1 MVVELRSLRIVSDF
15 SAEKYVSGMNEKI
28 AADRA
33 GVASSKAAGAAIEE
47 QKIKVSS
54 AVPLIEK
61 LSRSYVD
68 GYGTAAKFNT
78 EMLKLA
84 RSQDSA
90 ASTVEHLELVYTGLQ
105 KKFGLIADAT
115 ELQRRGYTQLAAAI
129 ENVNTRLNQS
139 GGAEK
144 VSAQAARIEQ
154 LRLTL
159 DPAYVSAQ
167 RLSAELAEL
176 AEAERLGVQIT
187 GGYERALDAI
197 ILKHD
202 ATAAAAR
209 RQRDEYARLA
219 QEGREAASADRA
231 QASFNQQLGMFGG
244 TGLRASDSASVFAE
258 QLSRQEELARLRMQQ
273 QADQFS
279 ADLRRRF
286 TNDNPTSARDSASV
300 FSAEFDRVD
309 ELSRLRSQQ
318 QGAGF
323 TQDLNQR
330 LGVNGFGTSA
340 RASAQAFEEA
350 ARAAEDLDRRTA
362 SLRAQIDPVGA
373 AQARL
378 NAELAEYDM
387 LASKAKIS
395 TEELAQAHV
404 LARQKF
410 DATAKEID
418 RQGKTGVRGL
428 PSYQATNLLYQ
439 GTDVVQSLALGM
451 PLIQVFLQQGPQ
463 IAQIFYQA
471 EGSMQALLGLINPV
485 AVGLTAITAAA
496 LLGAKAWNDYL
507 TSIKAVE
514 TAAAGLGR
522 GTAGTAEQMETAARA
537 GADAANISITS
548 ARAMEAQFLRTGRIG
563 YENFESLISISKDF
577 GATIGVDADKAGAAL
592 AEMFADP
599 GKAADTLFRQ
609 YGLING
615 ATAEYARRL
624 AAQNQISE
632 AQAVLLDALPNQLA
646 SAAEATTALGR
657 AWESVA
663 KNASDAWDAVGKAID
678 TALSADDRLTGSA
691 LNKSIADAESRLK
704 SIRAG
709 SILDGLY
716 GGTNARAG
724 GVRADLDVLYA
735 MRNRE
740 LEAEERRR
748 QAARD
753 RQDAINASVAVGIA
767 DNSPATADRRRRE
780 ELEDQIRALR
790 DQRSSTNIS
799 AQQGASIDIA
809 IEAKTRALDGL
820 INRQQRSLELDRLDI
835 QIQNERNPLL
845 RAELEA
851 RRTRV
856 QMSDQEIASY
866 RISEE
871 AQRARTRVIEET
883 IAAGAAQSGDMQIE
897 LGFRT
902 RLNDLVEAG
911 NLTRTDANRLLQEE
925 VSLRPLMAAAAMAEG
940 QERERLLQVIDQL
953 RTAYAGLAEEQKRSA
968 AIDYLTSLNER
979 MEQLRLEASLLGE
992 NEMVR
997 GRANA
1002 ALEAE
1007 QRIRR
1012 IGLDPGSELADRIR
1026 AETDA
1031 LAEQTREVERQ
1042 AEAWKKV
1049 QSATESALDGAID
1062 KLAEGDLKG
1071 ALKTAADDLRK
1082 MVLELGVK
1090 NVASN
1095 GLLGTDKPT
1104 LSDVGGFSG
1113 IIARLFGGSKADPAS
1128 LAKNALSSAVGTMSV
1143 TAGAVVVNG
1152 GIGGGLPGVS
1162 RLQSPANS
1170 NDPFK
1175 AILGDGSGGLK
1186 AAGATR
1192 DGIALSEIVA
1202 ANGMTAKVSS
1212 QYAGR
1217 FQGLLNDLKAAGYNI
1232 TSLGEGGY
1240 SYRNVAGTGK
1250 LSRHAFGE
1258 ALDINPRQN
1267 PWSHNFQ
1274 TDMPSNINELARRNG
1289 LTWGGTWRKPDTMHF
1304 QVDPS
1309 IKPAN
1314 EAALAF
1320 TRVARS
1326 ADATTQGLGTFGG
1339 GLNQIGSAL
1348 SQFPAAPQGGAG
1360 GGGLFGWLGKLFS
1373 SPFIPNGAQATFAAS
1388 GGIGLYANGGVSDRP
1403 AIFGEGPLPE
1413 AAVPLP
1419 DGRRIPVQLNL
1430 QGSMGR
1436 SRTVSRTTN
1445 FYNAPAGYDVT
1456 VEDEDDGQ
1464 GNEKT
1469 NVVFSKVAAN
1479 EAQRHGSPLNKTLRA
1494 MGARAPRRKR

>member
-105 KKFGLIADAT
+105 KKFGIIADAT

-159 DPAYVSAQ
+159 DPTYVSAQ

-219 QEGREAASADRA
+219 QEGREAAAADRA
-231 QASFNQQLGMFGG
+231 QAGFNQQLGMFGG

-273 QADQFS
+273 QADQFA
-279 ADLRRRF
+279 ADLRQRF
-286 TNDNPTSARDSASV
+286 SSDGNGNSARDSASV

-309 ELSRLRSQQ
+309 ELNRLRAQQ

-323 TQDLNQR
+323 AQDLNQR

-362 SLRAQIDPVGA
+362 SLRAQIDPMGA

-387 LASKAKIS
+387 LASKSKIS
-395 TEELAQAHV
+395 TEELAQAQA

-410 DATAKEID
+410 EATTKEID
-418 RQGKTGVRGL
+418 RQGRGGVRGL

-451 PLIQVFLQQGPQ
+451 PLMQVFLQQGPQ

-471 EGSMQALLGLINPV
+471 EGSMQAVLGLINPI
-485 AVGLTAITAAA
+485 ALGLSAIAAA
-496 LLGAKAWNDYL
+496 AIAGGVAWNGYL
-507 TSIKAVE
+507 QSIKEVE
-514 TAAAGLGR
+514 TASAGLGR
-522 GTAGTAEQMETAARA
+522 ATSGTAGDMEAAARA
-537 GADAANISITS
+537 GAAAADISIKS
-548 ARAMEAQFLRTGRIG
+548 ARTMEAQFLRTGRIG
-563 YENFESLISISKDF
+563 SEQFEKLISLSKDF
-577 GATIGVDADKAGAAL
+577 GATIGVDATQAGQKL
-592 AEMFADP
+592 ADMFANP
-599 GKAADTLFRQ
+599 AQAAQTLYQQ
-609 YGLING
+609 YGLISG
-615 ATAEYARRL
+615 ATARQVTNL
-624 AAQNQISE
+624 AAQNRQSE
-632 AQAVLLDALPNQLA
+632 AQSVLLNALPDQLA
-646 SAAEATTALGR
+646 RAAEATTALGR
-657 AWESVA
+657 AWDWTGRM
-663 KNASDAWDAVGKAID
+663 ASDAMDSIGGAID
-678 TALSADDRLTGSA
+678 RAVSGPSLEERLAEAQAAQRSFQNNPLNLLTLLNPSNVSTVRDIGGIEDLQEQIRRRNAAEFERQRRAAEIRRGQRIDEAANSSGANSDRFRIESLQNDIAA
-691 LNKSIADAESRLK
+691 LNGARSLPGRDA
-704 SIRAG
+704 
-709 SILDGLY
+709 
-716 GGTNARAG
+716 
-724 GVRADLDVLYA
+724 
-735 MRNRE
+735 
-740 LEAEERRR
+740 
-748 QAARD
+748 
-753 RQDAINASVAVGIA
+753 
-767 DNSPATADRRRRE
+767 
-780 ELEDQIRALR
+780 
-790 DQRSSTNIS
+790 
-799 AQQGASIDIA
+799 AQQERDNAA
-809 IEAKTRALDGL
+809 LEAKTRVLDALV
-820 INRQQRSLELDRLDI
+820 NRQQRMAELDRLDI
-835 QIQNERNPLL
+835 QIAQERNPLV
-845 RAELEA
+845 RADLEA
-851 RRTRV
+851 RRARL
-856 QMSDQEIASY
+856 QMSEQEIDAG
-866 RISEE
+866 RIELE
-871 AQRARTRVIEET
+871 VQRARTRVIEET
-883 IAAGAAQSGDMQIE
+883 IAAGAAQAGDMQIE

-925 VSLRPLMAAAAMAEG
+925 VTLRPLMAAAALAEG
-940 QERERLLQVIDQL
+940 QERERLLRVIDQL

-968 AIDYLTSLNER
+968 AIDYLTSINER

-997 GRANA
+997 GRATA

-1012 IGLDPGSELADRIR
+1012 MGLDPGSELADRIR

-1049 QSATESALDGAID
+1049 QSATESALDNAVD
-1062 KLAEGDLKG
+1062 KLADGDWKG
-1071 ALKTAADDLRK
+1071 ALKSATDDIRK

-1090 NVASN
+1090 NPLKNS
-1095 GLLGTDKPT
+1095 LLGTDNPT

-1113 IIARLFGGSKADPAS
+1113 IIARLFGGSKADPSA
-1128 LAKNALSSAVGTMSV
+1128 LAKNALSSTVSTVAI
-1143 TAGAVVVNG
+1143 TAGTVVVNG
-1152 GIGGGLPGVS
+1152 GVGGGLPGAT
-1162 RLQSPANS
+1162 RLQAPANS
-1170 NDPFK
+1170 NDPFATILQPTGGGDINAYAR
-1175 AILGDGSGGLK
+1175 AIQSIESGGNY
-1186 AAGATR
+1186 GALGPITR
-1192 DGIALSEIVA
+1192 
-1202 ANGMTAKVSS
+1202 NGDRAYGAYQVM
-1212 QYAGR
+1212 G
-1217 FQGLLNDLKAAGYNI
+1217 NNI
-1232 TSLGEGGY
+1232 G
-1240 SYRNVAGTGK
+1240 
-1250 LSRHAFGE
+1250 
-1258 ALDINPRQN
+1258 
-1267 PWSHNFQ
+1267 PWS
-1274 TDMPSNINELARRNG
+1274 
-1289 LTWGGTWRKPDTMHF
+1289 
-1304 QVDPS
+1304 
-1309 IKPAN
+1309 
-1314 EAALAF
+1314 EAALGRRLTPSQFLSDRAAQDAVF
-1320 TRVARS
+1320 NHRFGGYVDKYGASGAAQAWFGGPGSVGRGGNAADILGTTGTAYVEKFNS
-1326 ADATTQGLGTFGG
+1326 ALDRAANQGLPTFTG

-1348 SQFPAAPQGGAG
+1348 SQFPAAPQGGAS

-1373 SPFIPNGAQATFAAS
+1373 APFVPNGAQATWAAG
-1388 GGIGLYANGGVSDRP
+1388 GGIGLFANGGISDRP

-1445 FYNAPAGYDVT
+1445 FYNAPAGYDVA
-1456 VEDEDDGQ
+1456 VEDEDDGF

-1469 NVVFSKVAAN
+1469 NIVFSKMSAR
-1479 EAQRHGSPLNKTLRA
+1479 EAGTRGSPLNKQLRR
-1494 MGARAPRRKR
+1494 MGVRQRPKLR